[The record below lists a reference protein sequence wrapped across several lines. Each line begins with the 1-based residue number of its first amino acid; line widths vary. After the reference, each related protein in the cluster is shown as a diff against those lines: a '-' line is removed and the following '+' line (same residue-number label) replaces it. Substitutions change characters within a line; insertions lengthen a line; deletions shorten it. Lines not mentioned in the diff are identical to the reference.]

1 MTVDFTRRFGILVND
16 VAKLYGEQFD
26 RAARQRLGLSRRQCR
41 VLGVLAMQGDA
52 QPLSQAELA
61 QRLELSAMSIATL
74 CDHLEAAGWLRR
86 RPHPADR
93 RVNQILLQPSA
104 SEALDAAISISDA
117 LQTRALA
124 ALTEAEH
131 AQLVALL
138 IKARDGLTPTSAEV
152 AAEVAAN
159 VPPRRSRRQP
169 LSPPGVVSAT
179 SALATAQRAGSRRP
193 GWSTA

>member
-61 QRLELSAMSIATL
+61 ERLELSAMSIGTL

-104 SEALDAAISISDA
+104 SEALDAALSIGDA

-131 AQLVALL
+131 TQLVALL
-138 IKARDGLTPTSAEV
+138 IKARDGLTPTPAE
-152 AAEVAAN
+152 AAADAT
-159 VPPRRSRRQP
+159 PRRSRRQP
-169 LSPPGVVSAT
+169 LNPPGAAGAASA
-179 SALATAQRAGSRRP
+179 AATAQRAGLRRP

>member
-1 MTVDFTRRFGILVND
+1 MNVDLTRRFGVLVND

-26 RAARQRLGLSRRQCR
+26 RMTRQRLGLSRGQCR
-41 VLGVLAMQGDA
+41 LLGVLAMQGDEH
-52 QPLSQAELA
+52 PLSQAELA
-61 QRLELSAMSIATL
+61 QRLELSAMSIGTL
-74 CDHLEAAGWLRR
+74 CDRLEAAGWLRR

-104 SEALDAAISISDA
+104 ALALDAAIGISDA

-138 IKARDGLTPTSAEV
+138 VKARDGLMLPSDE
-152 AAEVAAN
+152 AAAGT
-159 VPPRRSRRQP
+159 PPRRSRRQP
-169 LSPPGVVSAT
+169 MGQT
-179 SALATAQRAGSRRP
+179 SAAAAAQRAGSQRR
-193 GWSTA
+193 GWSAV